1 MPSPLGFIY
10 IQLHSVIHIKW
21 MQLNPIGKCFMFH
34 MPNFGW
40 LLKSNYGQFYL
51 IQKKKKKTIFM
62 KKLNLILRQIFD
74 F

>member
-51 IQKKKKKTIFM
+51 IQKKKKNHFHEKVKLDIKTNI
-62 KKLNLILRQIFD
+62 
-74 F
+74 